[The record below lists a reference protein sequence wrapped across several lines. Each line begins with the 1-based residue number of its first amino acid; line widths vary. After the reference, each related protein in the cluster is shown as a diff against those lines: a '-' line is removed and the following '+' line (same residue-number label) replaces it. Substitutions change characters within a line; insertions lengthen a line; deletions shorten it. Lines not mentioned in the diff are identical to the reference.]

1 MMTEGSKHSCEGRGG
16 GGGQLQG
23 WAGGSASGQ
32 GISRGGGSAMALP
45 LGRLRAGRRQQERGR
60 VKGMEQGM
68 QMLGSQEYPPGP
80 GWPGC
85 PVGALG

>member
-1 MMTEGSKHSCEGRGG
+1 
-16 GGGQLQG
+16 
-23 WAGGSASGQ
+23 
-32 GISRGGGSAMALP
+32 MALP